1 MRRPGAPY
9 QELWSRLGLGA
20 VLFLGVVLVYLTFH
34 VSRFETVAD
43 WNALDYA
50 QIARHVYRGEGF
62 TTSFIKPLSL
72 AHHRSVADHPD
83 LTYPPLHI
91 LWTSVT
97 MHVFGPV
104 DRAVAHS
111 SGLAFILTAPLVFF
125 MGLRLFDLRT
135 ASLATVLYATNGT
148 SLDYAISGLEASL
161 LGLLVTALLLVLY
174 LAAKSERHQM
184 TLVAIAGVVMGLIY
198 LTKYI
203 WLMAAIPALVYLL
216 RMDEKRGLARAGVFV
231 ALAIAVALPWLVR
244 NQRLTGNPFFT
255 LRTTEILGQTKAY
268 PGNSLYRRYAE
279 YVPSFF
285 VFAAQNPKAVLDKI
299 RAGLARLYR
308 GSAALAGVYLSPF
321 FLVAILVR
329 LRDESFERWRNLI
342 YGMLVVVALALIFV
356 IADLRLLAPAGPVM
370 TVIAVGYFWRLAT
383 DRTQDLDPRAKGRI
397 VTAAVTI
404 LVLAHVFPF
413 VVAVTPG
420 PATTEESPDV
430 VQRACEQ
437 LAERVQGPVATD
449 VPWAVAWLAD
459 RDAIWLPQSDVDLRN
474 VEQAVGPLQWLLLTP
489 LLPRVAV
496 SEKLE
501 RWADVWRSATQTD
514 IRYGDFV
521 VRERLADG
529 TWILMQRSGSGGE
542 RAGE

>member
-1 MRRPGAPY
+1 MRRPGSPY
-9 QELWSRLGLGA
+9 EQLWSRLGLGA
-20 VLFLGVVLVYLTFH
+20 MLFLGILLVYLTFH
-34 VSRFETVAD
+34 VSRFETVSD

-72 AHHRSVADHPD
+72 VHHRSVADHPD

-91 LWTSVT
+91 LWTSVM
-97 MHVFGPV
+97 MHAFGPV

-111 SGLAFILTAPLVFF
+111 SGLAFILTGPLVFF

-148 SLDYAISGLEASL
+148 SLDYAVSGLEASL

-174 LAAKSERHQM
+174 LAAKSEGHQM
-184 TLVAIAGVVMGLIY
+184 TFVAIAGALTGLIY
-198 LTKYI
+198 LTKYV
-203 WLMAAIPALVYLL
+203 WVVAAIPAVVYLVSMSQQRRL
-216 RMDEKRGLARAGVFV
+216 ARVGVFAGLAVV
-231 ALAIAVALPWLVR
+231 VALPWLVR

-255 LRTTEILGQTKAY
+255 LRTTEMLGQTKAY
-268 PGNSLYRRYAE
+268 PGDSLYRRYAE
-279 YVPSFF
+279 YVPGFF
-285 VFAAQNPKAVLDKI
+285 VFAAQNPKAVLDKC
-299 RAGLARLYR
+299 RGGLARLYR
-308 GSAALAGVYLSPF
+308 GSAALAGVYLTPF

-329 LRDESFERWRNLI
+329 LGDESFERWRNLI
-342 YGMLVVVALALIFV
+342 YAMVVLVALALIFL

-370 TVIAVGYFWRLAT
+370 TVIAVGYFWRLVT
-383 DRTQDLDPRAKGRI
+383 DRTQELDPRRRGRI

-413 VVAVTPG
+413 AVAVTPG
-420 PATTEESPDV
+420 PTTGEERADA
-430 VQRACEQ
+430 VQSACEQ
-437 LAERVQGPVATD
+437 LAARVQGPVATD
-449 VPWAVAWLAD
+449 MPWAVAWRAD

-489 LLPRVAV
+489 LLPRLAGR
-496 SEKLE
+496 ERLE
-501 RWADVWRSATQTD
+501 GWADVWLSA
-514 IRYGDFV
+514 REYGRGHGDFV

-529 TWILMQRSGSGGE
+529 NWILMQRTGLSGE
-542 RAGE
+542 DAGE